1 MNRRRCLRQDATVTA
16 TESLP
21 TWDTTSIFPSLE
33 SRELSIAHEAVVADV
48 ARLVALYDRHD
59 VRGGDKVL
67 DDDAVA
73 AVEEV
78 LAATN
83 DLLEQSRVVEAYAYA
98 FTSTDATN
106 DRAQSLRSTLAQD
119 TTPVRSLLARL
130 GEWIHALGV
139 DELLTRSELAAE
151 HGFPLRRAVERVE
164 HQMGEHEE
172 KLAASLSLTGSSA
185 WSRLYRDLASSITA
199 TVDRPDGTS
208 ETLPMSA
215 VRGLATD
222 PDEGVRHAAFT
233 AELAAWEANA
243 IPIAAAMNAIKGESL
258 TLNDARG
265 WPDPIEP
272 VLFSNNVERTALD
285 AMLAAVEASLPDWG
299 RYLRT
304 KARLL
309 GKEQLAFWDL
319 FAPVPS
325 DTERR
330 PWSAAIDAVTTAFGG
345 YSPQLA
351 ALARRAAAEQW
362 IDAGPRAGKEG
373 GAFCMSVRPGE
384 SRVLMN
390 FNGSFDS
397 VQTLAHELGHAYHN
411 VALAERTPMQ
421 RQLPMALAETAS
433 IFCETIMVAEGL
445 ATASDDERLVILE
458 GDLQG
463 SCQVV
468 VDIYS
473 RFLFER
479 SVFER
484 RRASTLSVRELCD
497 LMHDAQVTAYGDGLA
512 ADALHPYMWAAKPHY
527 YGSTFYNW
535 PYTFGLLFGIGL
547 YARYQA
553 DPDAFRNGY
562 DDLLSSTGLGSA
574 AELAARFDIDITS
587 VDFWTSSLDV
597 LRGRIDELDALVP

>member
-1 MNRRRCLRQDATVTA
+1 MIRVTT

-21 TWDTTSIFPSLE
+21 TWDTTGIFPSLE
-33 SRELSIAHEAVVADV
+33 SRELSIAHEEVVADV

-59 VRGGDKVL
+59 VRGGDRAL
-67 DDDAVA
+67 DDAAIA

-83 DLLEQSRVVEAYAYA
+83 ELLERSRVVEAYAYA
-98 FTSTDATN
+98 FTSTDACN
-106 DRAQSLRSTLAQD
+106 DRAQALRSTLAQD

-139 DELLTRSELAAE
+139 DELLERSDEAAA
-151 HGFPLRRAVERVE
+151 HAWPLRRAVARVE

-172 KLAASLSLTGSSA
+172 KLAASLALTGSSA
-185 WSRLYRDLASSITA
+185 WSRLYRDLASSITVP
-199 TVDRPDGTS
+199 VDKPDGTT
-208 ETLPMSA
+208 EVLPMSA
-215 VRGLATD
+215 VRGLASD
-222 PDEGVRHAAFT
+222 ADEAVRASAYR

-243 IPIAAAMNAIKGESL
+243 VPIAAAMNAIKGETL

-265 WPDPIEP
+265 WADPLDP
-272 VLFSNNVERTALD
+272 VLFSNNVEREALD
-285 AMLAAVEASLPDWG
+285 AMLAAVEASLPDWR
-299 RYLRT
+299 RYLHV
-304 KARLL
+304 KARML
-309 GKEQLAFWDL
+309 GKERLAFWDL
-319 FAPVPS
+319 FAAVPS
-325 DTERR
+325 DSERR
-330 PWSAAIDAVTTAFGG
+330 PWPAAVAAVTSAFSS

-351 ALARRAAAEQW
+351 ALVCRAESEQW
-362 IDAGPRAGKEG
+362 IDAKPRAGKEG

-390 FNGSFDS
+390 YNGSFDS

-445 ATASDDERLVILE
+445 KTATDDERLVILE

-463 SCQVV
+463 ACQVV

-479 SVFER
+479 SVFDR

-497 LMHDAQVTAYGDGLA
+497 LMTDAQRTAYGDGLDP
-512 ADALHPYMWAAKPHY
+512 DALHPYMWAAKPHY

-547 YARYQA
+547 YARFTE
-553 DPDAFRNGY
+553 DPDHFRGGY

-574 AELAARFDIDITS
+574 AELAARFDIDITA
-587 VDFWTSSLDV
+587 VDFWASSLAV